1 MMNSK
6 GKNRPHTQ
14 KVKTIALSIFLAMI
28 VWLMVMLLTDPDI
41 TTTVSNLDVRFA
53 GEAALR
59 EKSLAVTGKDS
70 IPPLSVVVTG
80 KRSDLMRN
88 MDGIYVQVD
97 LSDINSVGEY
107 NLTGTISI
115 PSTRIKVERERYG
128 DIPITI
134 EPLTTKEIDV
144 TVKQTGS
151 VKDKLVQSV
160 ISDPRVTI
168 MGAESEMEKVEGA
181 VATVDISNM
190 REDNIMEVSYLLTDA
205 SGALI
210 NENETLESMNSNV
223 IVTNTVYDIASL
235 PVTPKL
241 TEELSKNYI
250 LKTNET
256 TVTPTAVTVGVKDSA
271 QGSVTAVIDK
281 PNGGEGEYRVEGG
294 EGVYVPPESALVKVK
309 PEIVRKETAQIDLA
323 VEAENVPEGT
333 SAKVEGNVTATV
345 TGAEGTL
352 NADNVKASVDLEG
365 LSKGTYLLPVNIYG
379 DNINAE
385 GEYTINVT
393 IE

>member
-309 PEIVRKETAQIDLA
+309 PEIVRKETAQIELA

-379 DNINAE
+379 DNISAE

>member
-309 PEIVRKETAQIDLA
+309 PEIVRKETAQIELA

>member
-379 DNINAE
+379 DNISAE